1 MKIRKIFLSLI
12 AAAVLVP
19 NTGAAASSFSRRIN
33 EQDTIGTAALTRNGI
48 MGREAIER
56 EFGVKDAMVKYDT
69 RAEMMAD
76 ISKTGGEY
84 CDYPF
89 DNPKMTPAPAGYK
102 PFYISHIGRH
112 GARYAISDDIYE
124 KIHKVLTEAHETG
137 KLNAAGEDLR
147 DRFERLY
154 PIAAHRGGDLTKKG
168 QAQLH
173 EIAAVMYRNF
183 PEVFKGK
190 THAEVLSTPIPRV
203 MLSMVAFLDELK
215 DRDKDFSF
223 EVDASRAFYPIME
236 PNKTISPI
244 KVKVPLSPESV
255 ESAKEFEKG
264 KIDAKGF
271 CSRYFNDLEYLES
284 AYGLWKFES
293 DLRNVVCAMTGLDD
307 VDKNLFAGIF
317 TDEELFNIWDVRN
330 YNGYIYMGRTPLS
343 DDMNSNNN
351 SNILKYMILQA
362 DKDIAS
368 GKVQL
373 SLRFSH
379 DTAILPMISFMKLD
393 NFGAVVNDPEEVKNY
408 WRSDLLTMAS
418 NVQLI
423 FFRSKKNPEIL
434 VKVLYNGHE
443 ASLPLP
449 EVKKSFYA
457 WSAFRAH
464 YLTRI
469 EKSLPE
475 ALK

>member
-1 MKIRKIFLSLI
+1 
-12 AAAVLVP
+12 
-19 NTGAAASSFSRRIN
+19 
-33 EQDTIGTAALTRNGI
+33 
-48 MGREAIER
+48 
-56 EFGVKDAMVKYDT
+56 
-69 RAEMMAD
+69 
-76 ISKTGGEY
+76 
-84 CDYPF
+84 
-89 DNPKMTPAPAGYK
+89 MT
-102 PFYISHIGRH
+102 
-112 GARYAISDDIYE
+112 
-124 KIHKVLTEAHETG
+124 
-137 KLNAAGEDLR
+137 
-147 DRFERLY
+147 
-154 PIAAHRGGDLTKKG
+154 
-168 QAQLH
+168 
-173 EIAAVMYRNF
+173 
-183 PEVFKGK
+183 
-190 THAEVLSTPIPRV
+190 
-203 MLSMVAFLDELK
+203 
-215 DRDKDFSF
+215 
-223 EVDASRAFYPIME
+223 
-236 PNKTISPI
+236 
-244 KVKVPLSPESV
+244 
-255 ESAKEFEKG
+255 
-264 KIDAKGF
+264 
-271 CSRYFNDLEYLES
+271 C
-284 AYGLWKFES
+284 
-293 DLRNVVCAMTGLDD
+293 LDD

-317 TDEELFNIWDVRN
+317 TDEELFNIWEMRN
-330 YNGYIYMGRTPLS
+330 YNGYIYMGRSPLG
-343 DDMNSNNN
+343 DNKNSNNN